1 MKVDEKLVKISL
13 SKIPVDFNLELG
25 QDITILVNATVVK
38 VAHEDNNDSTYD
50 EVYTVKGVTAEVI
63 KD

>member
-13 SKIPVDFNLELG
+13 SKIPVEETLELG
-25 QDITILVNATVVK
+25 DDVAITVRGTVVK
-38 VAHEDNNDSTYD
+38 VAHEDNQDGTYD
-50 EVYTVKGVTAEVI
+50 EVYTVKGIVGEAV